1 MSVLELVDVS
11 ARYNGT
17 QVLHGVSLTVEP
29 GKITTIIGANGA
41 GKTTTLK
48 CIMGILRPFQGRIL
62 WHGRDMT
69 LLGTREIVKSGITM
83 VPEGRHVFPYMSV
96 SENLDMGAYLR
107 QDKDGVKQDRDWV
120 YELFPVLKTRRRQ
133 AAGTLSGGEQQMLAV
148 GRALMSAPDILLMD
162 EPSMGLAPMLVDEVF
177 QVICRIKEMGK
188 TVLLVEQNAVK
199 ALDVADKGYVLELG
213 TTVLS
218 GTGSE
223 LLNNPDVERAYLGV

>member
-1 MSVLELVDVS
+1 MLELVDVS

>member
-1 MSVLELVDVS
+1 MLELVDVS

-107 QDKDGVKQDRDWV
+107 QDKDGAKQDRDWV

>member
-1 MSVLELVDVS
+1 MLELVDVS

-29 GKITTIIGANGA
+29 GEITTIIGANGA

>member
-1 MSVLELVDVS
+1 MLELVDVS
-11 ARYNGT
+11 AKYNGT

-69 LLGTREIVKSGITM
+69 LLGTRAIVKSGITM

>member
-11 ARYNGT
+11 ARYNDT
-17 QVLHGVSLTVEP
+17 QVLRGVSLTVEP

-48 CIMGILRPFQGRIL
+48 CIMGVLRPFEGRIL
-62 WHGRDMT
+62 WNDRDLT
-69 LLGTREIVKSGITM
+69 LLSTRDIVKSRITM
-83 VPEGRHVFPYMSV
+83 VPEGRHVFPHMNV

-107 QDKDGVKQDRDWV
+107 RDADGIRQDRDWV
-120 YELFPVLKTRRRQ
+120 FQLFPVLKTRHKQ

-148 GRALMSAPDILLMD
+148 GRALMSAPEILLMD

-177 QVICRIKEMGK
+177 NVIHRIKEMGK
-188 TVLLVEQNAVK
+188 TVLLVEQNAIK
-199 ALDVADKGYVLELG
+199 ALEVADQGYVLELG
-213 TTVLS
+213 STVLS

>member
-1 MSVLELVDVS
+1 MLELVDVS

-48 CIMGILRPFQGRIL
+48 CIMGILRPFEGRIL

>member
-11 ARYNGT
+11 ARYNDT
-17 QVLHGVSLTVEP
+17 QVLRGVSLTVEP

-48 CIMGILRPFQGRIL
+48 CIMGVLRPFEGRIL
-62 WHGRDMT
+62 WNDSDLT
-69 LLGTREIVKSGITM
+69 LLSTRYIVKSRITM
-83 VPEGRHVFPYMSV
+83 VPEGRHVFPHMSV

-107 QDKDGVKQDRDWV
+107 RDADGIRQDRDWV
-120 YELFPVLKTRRRQ
+120 FQLFPVLRTRHKQ

-148 GRALMSAPDILLMD
+148 GRALMSAPEILLMD

-177 QVICRIKEMGK
+177 NVIHRIKEMGK
-188 TVLLVEQNAVK
+188 TVLLVEQNAIK
-199 ALDVADKGYVLELG
+199 ALEVADQGYVLELG
-213 TTVLS
+213 STVLS

>member
-1 MSVLELVDVS
+1 MLELVDVS
-11 ARYNGT
+11 AKYNGT
-17 QVLHGVSLTVEP
+17 QVLHSVSLTVEP

>member
-1 MSVLELVDVS
+1 
-11 ARYNGT
+11 
-17 QVLHGVSLTVEP
+17 
-29 GKITTIIGANGA
+29 
-41 GKTTTLK
+41 
-48 CIMGILRPFQGRIL
+48 
-62 WHGRDMT
+62 
-69 LLGTREIVKSGITM
+69 
-83 VPEGRHVFPYMSV
+83 MSV

-199 ALDVADKGYVLELG
+199 ALDVADKGYVLEPRND
-213 TTVLS
+213 
-218 GTGSE
+218 GSVR
-223 LLNNPDVERAYLGV
+223 DRV

>member
-1 MSVLELVDVS
+1 VLELVDVS

>member
-48 CIMGILRPFQGRIL
+48 CIMGILRPFEGRIL

>member
-1 MSVLELVDVS
+1 MLELVDVS
-11 ARYNGT
+11 ARYNET
-17 QVLHGVSLTVEP
+17 QVLRGVSLTVES

-48 CIMGILRPFQGRIL
+48 CIMGVLRPFEGRIL
-62 WHGRDMT
+62 WNDSDLT
-69 LLGTREIVKSGITM
+69 LLSTRDIVKSGITM
-83 VPEGRHVFPYMSV
+83 VPEGRHVFPQMSV

-107 QDKDGVKQDRDWV
+107 RNTDGIGRDLDWV
-120 YELFPVLKTRRRQ
+120 FQLFPVLKTRHKQ

-148 GRALMSAPDILLMD
+148 ARALMSAPEILLMD

-177 QVICRIKEMGK
+177 NVIRRIKEMGK

-199 ALDVADKGYVLELG
+199 ALEVADQGYVLELG
-213 TTVLS
+213 SKVLS

>member
-1 MSVLELVDVS
+1 MLELVDVS

-17 QVLHGVSLTVEP
+17 QVLHSVSLTVEP

>member
-1 MSVLELVDVS
+1 VLELVDVS

-48 CIMGILRPFQGRIL
+48 CIMGILRPFEGRIL

>member
-1 MSVLELVDVS
+1 VLELVDVS

-83 VPEGRHVFPYMSV
+83 VPEGQTCFSV
-96 SENLDMGAYLR
+96 HERVRKPGH
-107 QDKDGVKQDRDWV
+107 
-120 YELFPVLKTRRRQ
+120 
-133 AAGTLSGGEQQMLAV
+133 GGL
-148 GRALMSAPDILLMD
+148 P
-162 EPSMGLAPMLVDEVF
+162 
-177 QVICRIKEMGK
+177 
-188 TVLLVEQNAVK
+188 
-199 ALDVADKGYVLELG
+199 
-213 TTVLS
+213 
-218 GTGSE
+218 
-223 LLNNPDVERAYLGV
+223 

>member
-1 MSVLELVDVS
+1 MLELVDVS

-29 GKITTIIGANGA
+29 GEITTIIGANGA

-48 CIMGILRPFQGRIL
+48 CIMGILRPFEGRIL